1 VPQLPAWTQPSA
13 WTNAAQSLFA
23 SAADRGMRALSEV
36 RRQVSLDLAT
46 RHDVEVQGRMTRKTL
61 AHTLNQFLDSQAVR
75 DEQLIDS
82 VKAEIRELLE
92 NVIAALDEDMYEEPI
107 EAALVDDNDDI
118 DIDAEDRRL
127 DLVSLDDIDF
137 EAEEAALNYE

>member
-13 WTNAAQSLFA
+13 WTSAAQSFLDR
-23 SAADRGMRALSEV
+23 AADRGMRALSEV

-46 RHDVEVQGRMTRKTL
+46 RHDVEVQGQMTRKTL
-61 AHTLNQFLDSQAVR
+61 AHTLNQFLETQAVR

-82 VKAEIRELLE
+82 VKAEIREVLE
-92 NVIAALDEDMYEEPI
+92 NVIAALDDDMYDEPV
-107 EAALVDDNDDI
+107 EAALIDDADDDFAVDHP
-118 DIDAEDRRL
+118 L

-137 EAEEAALNYE
+137 EAEDAAINYE

>member
-1 VPQLPAWTQPSA
+1 
-13 WTNAAQSLFA
+13 
-23 SAADRGMRALSEV
+23 
-36 RRQVSLDLAT
+36 
-46 RHDVEVQGRMTRKTL
+46 
-61 AHTLNQFLDSQAVR
+61 
-75 DEQLIDS
+75 
-82 VKAEIRELLE
+82 LLE